1 MDEKLKKENPQDNW
15 DEQIRFTLWVI
26 IAAIFIR
33 FFIAQ
38 PFIVSGSSMV
48 PTFENKD
55 YLIIDEVSYILGQ
68 PKRFDVAVFRYPK
81 DPKKY
86 FIKRIIGLPNEK
98 IKIVGSEV
106 TIINEE
112 NKDGFILEQPYVKNI
127 SNDNIYYELKN
138 DEYYMIG
145 DNRPWSSD
153 SRFWGPVKRK
163 FLIGKTF
170 LRLVPINNISLFPG
184 EY

>member
-1 MDEKLKKENPQDNW
+1 MDEELKKESPSLTPQDNW

-26 IAAIFIR
+26 IAALFIR

-38 PFIVSGSSMV
+38 PFVVSGSSMV
-48 PTFENKD
+48 PTFQNKD

-98 IKIVGSEV
+98 IKIVGSEI

-112 NKDGFILEQPYVKNI
+112 NKNGFILEQPYVKNP

-153 SRFWGPVKRK
+153 SRVWGPVQKK
-163 FLIGKTF
+163 FLIGRT
-170 LRLVPINNISLFPG
+170 
-184 EY
+184 